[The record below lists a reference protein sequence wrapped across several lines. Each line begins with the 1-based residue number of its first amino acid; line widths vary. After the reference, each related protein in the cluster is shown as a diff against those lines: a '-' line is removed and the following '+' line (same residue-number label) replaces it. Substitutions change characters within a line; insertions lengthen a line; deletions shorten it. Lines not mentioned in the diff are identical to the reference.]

1 MSRRRSPAI
10 KRDSEGA
17 PLAAR
22 LFARHRLDGRAW
34 ACLATIAQGYRI
46 CSAVAPWGPLR
57 QHADG

>member
-22 LFARHRLDGRAW
+22 LFARQAAR
-34 ACLATIAQGYRI
+34 
-46 CSAVAPWGPLR
+46 
-57 QHADG
+57 